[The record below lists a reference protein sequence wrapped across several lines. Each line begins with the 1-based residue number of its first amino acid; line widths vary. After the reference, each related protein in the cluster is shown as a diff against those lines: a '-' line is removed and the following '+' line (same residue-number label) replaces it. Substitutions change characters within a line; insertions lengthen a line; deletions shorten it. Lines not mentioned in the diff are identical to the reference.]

1 MLADI
6 TLGNFSKIKFDIKM
20 FIRHFERWTPNG
32 NTFDVEELDPTLFR
46 YYVYPELFLV
56 SDDFFT

>member
-1 MLADI
+1 
-6 TLGNFSKIKFDIKM
+6 M
-20 FIRHFERWTPNG
+20 FIRHFERWTSNG